1 MSRILIVEDEEAIA
15 DLERDYLELSG
26 FEVEVANDGET
37 GLEKAL
43 TDQFDLVILDLMLP
57 GVDGFEICREVR
69 QKKNTPIIMVSAK
82 KDDIDKIRGLG
93 LGGQNHSVRVNL

>member
-1 MSRILIVEDEEAIA
+1 MSRILIVEDEETIA

-82 KDDIDKIRGLG
+82 SGDP
-93 LGGQNHSVRVNL
+93 

>member
-1 MSRILIVEDEEAIA
+1 MSRILIVEDEETIA

-57 GVDGFEICREVR
+57 GACSLHLL
-69 QKKNTPIIMVSAK
+69 Q
-82 KDDIDKIRGLG
+82 
-93 LGGQNHSVRVNL
+93 

>member
-1 MSRILIVEDEEAIA
+1 M
-15 DLERDYLELSG
+15 
-26 FEVEVANDGET
+26 DGET

-69 QKKNTPIIMVSAK
+69 NRTKNTPVIMDLCQK
-82 KDDIDKIRGLG
+82 G
-93 LGGQNHSVRVNL
+93 